1 MASWVW
7 HDSFSTAFWKKP
19 VYTYEHPLSW
29 LSPVPASSRSTSCPT
44 SLLPWL
50 VFFFFFNMSAREI
63 FLNCISAYCYTLLIK
78 GIQGSWS
85 LSRWAP
91 VPWLSSEG
99 SSWLM
104 VPWIYHMPPSL
115 PTILED
121 FGFFVSYKFFPR
133 NCSIVSVWNPSSHFF
148 VLPISTH
155 PSVFLCFCLLVG
167 AGRGGRRKVC
177 SRVKQG
183 ELVAHA

>member
-1 MASWVW
+1 M
-7 HDSFSTAFWKKP
+7 STHLAGFLP
-19 VYTYEHPLSW
+19 CPPPLAP
-29 LSPVPASSRSTSCPT
+29 LPVPPLCSHG
-44 SLLPWL
+44 WFF
-50 VFFFFFNMSAREI
+50 FFFFFNMSAREI

-167 AGRGGRRKVC
+167 AGGGRRKVC